1 MRRIASVFSLSLACA
16 ACTGSLLET
25 DLPVPTRYVL
35 AAAPAAQSTATA
47 TQANLS
53 IGVPAFAPGL
63 DTERIAV
70 LQGRQLDFY
79 RAARW
84 GGKASELVQ
93 ALVVD
98 SLEAQ
103 KLFRS
108 VTTEQARVASDYV
121 LDIAVQDFQ
130 SEYAGSGRAPTVHVT
145 ITGRLIRIVDR
156 QLVGTFVGESTQAAS
171 DDRLSAV
178 VASFEAAAQKV
189 AVDLAQK
196 TATAIA
202 GDEQNLRSARGDND
216 QNASSS
222 R

>member
-1 MRRIASVFSLSLACA
+1 MRRSTFLFAVLLACA

-25 DLPVPTRYVL
+25 DLPVPARYVI
-35 AAAPAAQSTATA
+35 AAAPAAQSTVAA

-53 IGVPAFAPGL
+53 IGVPSFAPGL

-70 LQGRQLDFY
+70 LKGRELDYY

-84 GGKASELVQ
+84 GGKASDLVQ
-93 ALVVD
+93 AFIVD
-98 SLEAQ
+98 SLEEQ

-121 LDIAVQDFQ
+121 LDIAVRDFQ
-130 SEYAGSGRAPTVHVT
+130 SEYAGAGRSPTVHVT

-156 QLVGTFVGESTQAAS
+156 QLVGTFVGAATQATN

-178 VASFEAAAQKV
+178 VAAFEAAAQKV

-202 GDEQNLRSARGDND
+202 GDAQNLRSTRGDND